1 MSSIPTNIQDSVDK
15 LHDGADFVHDVATG
29 PASGA
34 GSEVSN
40 PVSGQPSQK
49 TLARSIEDM
58 KGQALTIAAGD
69 SSEIAYNGLPHY
81 QSFGSPNQ
89 GCFASQLV
97 ISGGAY

>member
-1 MSSIPTNIQDSVDK
+1 MAESTAIQTSIDN
-15 LHDGADFVHDVATG
+15 LHSGADFIHKVATG
-29 PASGA
+29 PASGG
-34 GSEVSN
+34 GSEVAN

-49 TLARSIEDM
+49 SLARAIKDM
-58 KGQALTIAAGD
+58 EGQALSIAAGD

-97 ISGGAY
+97 ISGGTY